1 MIYTNSKQRD
11 LQQLWRDVVAY
22 KDKIAQQAERISSLS
37 QSLANTQQK
46 LQKNKES
53 YELEITKKD
62 AIIKELSNQLAHLH
76 AIAQRDSTNTGLSTA
91 ATPINKKKHI
101 PNSRRG
107 SDKAKGAQKGHA
119 RHTMQEIEPHEPT
132 EIIHHNLDLKQQRC
146 NSCGGH
152 LMDTSEYVIK
162 DEFDVSIKVVKRRHQ
177 YGICKCPTCGKS
189 QRLEIDKK
197 LKEKNQYGSNIQAL
211 ALSLMMLGN
220 VAINKVKM
228 LTHAMSGGLL
238 RLSEGFICNLYK
250 RASLQ
255 LDQFML
261 ELKQQLI
268 QRKLLYWDDTV
279 VMINKSRGCVRFYG
293 DERIA
298 YFAAHS
304 KKDLNGII
312 ADDILIPLTSQT
324 TVMHD
329 HNKVNYNKMFS
340 FENIE
345 CMAHL
350 NRDLQKVI
358 DDNPTHSWAI
368 KLKEL
373 IAETIKNRKALIEQG
388 HHCFTQK
395 EVNQFDKDMRKFI
408 KQGYA
413 ESKISSNPNTTP
425 SESTLLKR
433 IEQYYE
439 NYFLWVRDFEM
450 PTTDNLSERG
460 LRSIKSHMKISGQ
473 FQSEASASH
482 YARIK
487 SYTETCRRNGINE
500 MFALGQLCAGK
511 PVSVAQ
517 ILA

>member
-1 MIYTNSKQRD
+1 MYSNSKHRD
-11 LQQLWRDVVAY
+11 IERLLHDIFVYKNRIVQYQETIASLRQSLKNLQQTLLNNKNRY
-22 KDKIAQQAERISSLS
+22 ELKIAE
-37 QSLANTQQK
+37 
-46 LQKNKES
+46 
-53 YELEITKKD
+53 KD
-62 AIIKELSNQLAHLH
+62 AIIKKLSNQVSHLQ
-76 AIAQRDSTNTGLSTA
+76 ALAQRDSTNTGLSTA

-107 SDKAKGAQKGHA
+107 SDKPKGAQKGHQ
-119 RHTMQEIEPHEPT
+119 RHTMQDIEPHEPT
-132 EIIHHNLDLKQQRC
+132 EIIHHNLDIKQQRC

-152 LMDTSEYVIK
+152 LLDTAEHVIK

-177 YGICKCPTCGKS
+177 YGICKCHTCGKS
-189 QRLEIDKK
+189 QRLEIAKNY
-197 LKEKNQYGSNIQAL
+197 KEKNQYGSNIQAL
-211 ALSLMMLGN
+211 ALSLMMTGN

-228 LTHAMSGGLL
+228 LTNAMSGGLL
-238 RLSEGFICNLYK
+238 RLSEGFICSLYK
-250 RASLQ
+250 RASLK

-268 QRKLLYWDDTV
+268 GRKLLYWDDTV
-279 VMINKSRGCVRFYG
+279 VMINKSRGCMRFYG

-329 HNKVNYNKMFS
+329 HNKVNYNDMFN

-345 CMAHL
+345 CIAHL

-373 IAETIKNRKALIEQG
+373 IAETIKERKALIEQK
-388 HHCFTQK
+388 HRSFTK
-395 EVNQFDKDMRKFI
+395 KVVRQFDKDAKEYI

-425 SESTLLKR
+425 SENTLLKR
-433 IEQYYE
+433 LEKHYE
-439 NYFLWVRDFEM
+439 NYFLWVRNFEM

-473 FQSEASASH
+473 FQSEESASH

-487 SYTETCRRNGINE
+487 SYTETCRKNGINE

-511 PVSVAQ
+511 PVSVAE
-517 ILA
+517 IFA